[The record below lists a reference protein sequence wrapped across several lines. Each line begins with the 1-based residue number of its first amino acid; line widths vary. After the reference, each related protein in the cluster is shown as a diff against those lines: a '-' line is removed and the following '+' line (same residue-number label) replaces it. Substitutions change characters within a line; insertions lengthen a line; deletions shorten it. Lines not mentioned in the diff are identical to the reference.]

1 MKILGIET
9 SCDDT
14 AMAVLE
20 AKNKKIT
27 ILSNVI
33 SSQVKLHAKYGGVV
47 PSLAA
52 REHTKNIGHV
62 FDLALREAGIKNF
75 KKEIGAIAVTRGPGL
90 GPSLLVGITFAKTLS
105 WLYKKPLLGVSHLEG
120 HIYSNWLAPVGEN
133 SKFEIR
139 NSKLF
144 PILNLIVSGGHT
156 ELVLMKSYGK
166 YEVIGE
172 TLDDAV
178 GEAFDKA
185 ARLLGLGYPGGPQI
199 ARHAEQFTQIN
210 ADRTQIIAD
219 NISANP
225 RTNQRKSALGKLP
238 RPMEHSKDFN
248 FSYSGLKTA
257 VLYLLRDLKTAGIK
271 LTDNVVNEI
280 AHEFQEAALDVLVK
294 KTMKAAGKYKVK
306 SILLSGGVSANKVL
320 RKRLEKECVEL
331 GINYSC
337 PPMEYT
343 TDNAAMIAVAGY
355 FSYLKNK
362 KTALRAV
369 KMDANL
375 GL

>member
-1 MKILGIET
+1 MKILCIET

-20 AKNKKIT
+20 AKNKKIK

-33 SSQVKLHAKYGGVV
+33 SSQTKLHAKYGGVV

-52 REHTKNIGHV
+52 REHTKNIGYV
-62 FDLALREAGIKNF
+62 FELALKEAGIKDLR
-75 KKEIGAIAVTRGPGL
+75 KEIDVIAVTRGPGL
-90 GPSLLVGITFAKTLS
+90 GPSLLVGITFTKTLS
-105 WLYKKPLLGVSHLEG
+105 WIFKKPLIGVNHLEG
-120 HIYSNWLAPVGEN
+120 HVYSNWLSPAFT
-133 SKFEIR
+133 KKEI
-139 NSKLF
+139 F

-156 ELVLMKSYGK
+156 ELVLMKNHGK

-178 GEAFDKA
+178 GEAFDKV
-185 ARLLGLGYPGGPQI
+185 ARLLGLGYPGGPAI
-199 ARHAEQFTQIN
+199 SKIAEQGDPERF
-210 ADRTQIIAD
+210 
-219 NISANP
+219 P
-225 RTNQRKSALGKLP
+225 LP
-238 RPMEHSKDFN
+238 SPMVHSKDFN

-257 VLYLLRDLKTAGIK
+257 VLYLLRDMNKKNLDAQTKA
-271 LTDNVVNEI
+271 DI
-280 AHEFQEAALDVLVK
+280 AASFQKAALKVLVK
-294 KTMKAAGKYKVK
+294 KTMKAVGKYKVK

-375 GL
+375 GF

>member
-1 MKILGIET
+1 MRILGIET

-20 AKNKKIT
+20 GKGEKVK
-27 ILSNVI
+27 VI
-33 SSQVKLHAKYGGVV
+33 SNIVSSQIKLHAKYGGVV

-52 REHTKNIGHV
+52 REHTKNIGKV
-62 FDLALREAGIKNF
+62 FSLVLKEAGIKNF
-75 KKEIGAIAVTRGPGL
+75 KKEIDAIAVTRGPGL
-90 GPSLLVGITFAKTLS
+90 GPALLVGVSFAKTLS
-105 WLYKKPLLGVSHLEG
+105 WIFKKPLIGVNHLEG
-120 HIYSNWLAPVGEN
+120 HIYSNWLNP
-133 SKFEIR
+133 KLEIR
-139 NSKLF
+139 NSKF

-156 ELVLMKSYGK
+156 ELVLMKDHGK

-185 ARLLGLGYPGGPQI
+185 ARLLGLGYPGGPAISKI
-199 ARHAEQFTQIN
+199 AEKGNHEHY
-210 ADRTQIIAD
+210 
-219 NISANP
+219 P
-225 RTNQRKSALGKLP
+225 LP
-238 RPMEHSKDFN
+238 SPMVHSKDLN

-257 VLYLLRDLKTAGIK
+257 VLYLLRDLGKRK
-271 LTDNVVNEI
+271 LDEQTKADI
-280 AHEFQEAALDVLVK
+280 AASFQKAALDVLIK
-294 KTMKAAGKYKVK
+294 KTMKAAEKYKVK
-306 SILLSGGVSANKVL
+306 TLLLSGGVSANKML
-320 RKRLEKECVEL
+320 RERLQKESAEL

-362 KTALRAV
+362 KTALKAV
-369 KMDANL
+369 AMDANL
-375 GL
+375 GF